1 MTATRIIRDLAHV
14 STDWA
19 ILAHQPAKTMR
30 WSYHVSQADL
40 RDEVAHR
47 LLQTVQQ
54 RVPDGYVLLARVR
67 PRA

>member
-19 ILAHQPAKTMR
+19 VVAYQPAKTMR
-30 WSYHVSQADL
+30 WAYTVSQADL
-40 RDEVAHR
+40 RAEVDHH
-47 LLQTVQQ
+47 LLETVQ
-54 RVPDGYVLLARVR
+54 RRDPDGYVLLARVR

>member
-1 MTATRIIRDLAHV
+1 MSATRIARDLADM
-14 STDWA
+14 SADWA
-19 ILAHQPAKTMR
+19 IVAHQPSRTMR

>member
-19 ILAHQPAKTMR
+19 IVAHQPRATMR
-30 WSYHVSQADL
+30 WRYTVSQADL
-40 RDEVAHR
+40 RAEIAHR
-47 LLQTVQQ
+47 LLETIQ
-54 RVPDGYVLLARVR
+54 RRDPDGYVLVARVR